1 MPSTMLSTEECIIE
15 KSKKSRVENGIFKEI
30 HR

>member
-1 MPSTMLSTEECIIE
+1 MPSTMLSTEEYTIE
-15 KSKKSRVENGIFKEI
+15 KSKKSQLKNGIFKEI